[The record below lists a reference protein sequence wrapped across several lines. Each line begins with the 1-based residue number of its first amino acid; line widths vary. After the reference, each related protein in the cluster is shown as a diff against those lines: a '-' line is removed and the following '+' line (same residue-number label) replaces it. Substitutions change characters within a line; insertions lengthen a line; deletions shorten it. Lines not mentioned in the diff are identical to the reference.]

1 METEMIQKDDI
12 MKLDVGEYETTV
24 MEEQKTES
32 PFDKEESLTLTNDD
46 HLLEELLK
54 IIMTHPSPDDEGN
67 MIRIKIDSHNEN
79 DSVIDVADEVVP
91 VQESVDV
98 PVQEPVDVPVQ
109 ESVDVPVQEPD
120 MSDEVVPVQESDGDN
135 DDETDWD
142 SFTKKEIVEHFEA
155 EMDKLYNHIN
165 LMDSKINEM
174 NEGISTLKTIIM
186 RYNELFLKAFS
197 GQNERIFYD
206 GNNEVDG
213 DGDEDED
220 EDVEN
225 DIEHEE
231 ESDGEN
237 ENGDND
243 DWFKDG
249 CTVM

>member
-1 METEMIQKDDI
+1 METEMFQKDDVI
-12 MKLDVGEYETTV
+12 IDEYDV

-54 IIMTHPSPDDEGN
+54 IIMTHPSPDDESN

-79 DSVIDVADEVVP
+79 DSVIDVAEEAVP
-91 VQESVDV
+91 VQEPVDV

-109 ESVDVPVQEPD
+109 EPVDVPVQEPD
-120 MSDEVVPVQESDGDN
+120 VAKEVVPVQESDGDN
-135 DDETDWD
+135 DDETNWD

-155 EMDKLYNHIN
+155 EMDTLYNHIN

-206 GNNEVDG
+206 GNNDVAD
-213 DGDEDED
+213 D

-225 DIEHEE
+225 DIESDIEHEE

-237 ENGDND
+237 GNEDND

>member
-1 METEMIQKDDI
+1 MSVPMETEMFQKDDVI
-12 MKLDVGEYETTV
+12 IDEYAV

-91 VQESVDV
+91 VQEPEEAVPVQEPVDV

-109 ESVDVPVQEPD
+109 ES
-120 MSDEVVPVQESDGDN
+120 DGEN
-135 DDETDWD
+135 DADETDWD

-155 EMDKLYNHIN
+155 EMDTLYNHIN

-213 DGDEDED
+213 DEDED

-225 DIEHEE
+225 DTEHEE

-237 ENGDND
+237 GNEDNE

>member
-1 METEMIQKDDI
+1 MSVPMEAEMIQKDDMI
-12 MKLDVGEYETTV
+12 KHLIDEYAV

-54 IIMTHPSPDDEGN
+54 IIMTHPSPDDESN

-79 DSVIDVADEVVP
+79 DSVIDVADDDLPVQEPDITEESVPVQEPETVP
-91 VQESVDV
+91 VQESEDV
-98 PVQEPVDVPVQ
+98 A
-109 ESVDVPVQEPD
+109 
-120 MSDEVVPVQESDGDN
+120 DEVVPVQESDGDN
-135 DDETDWD
+135 DDETNWD

-206 GNNEVDG
+206 GNNEADG
-213 DGDEDED
+213 DGDQDEDED

-225 DIEHEE
+225 DTEHEE
-231 ESDGEN
+231 EADDE
-237 ENGDND
+237 
-243 DWFKDG
+243 DWFRDG